1 MPFGPKNA
9 GITYQRMMI
18 RMFRDKIGTTV
29 EVYIDDM
36 VVKSQ
41 ENWRHL
47 DDFMEVFEIFRWHK
61 LHLNVDKCA
70 FSVGLESF

>member
-1 MPFGPKNA
+1 MCSSDLSFTTLKANYHDTIMPFGPKNA

-41 ENWRHL
+41 EN
-47 DDFMEVFEIFRWHK
+47 
-61 LHLNVDKCA
+61 
-70 FSVGLESF
+70 